1 MVNRE
6 KVMKYELG
14 VNRAGLRRE
23 RGFIQA
29 ALLFGI
35 ALMTAVLGGF
45 ALANRTP
52 TSQTDA
58 EEAKVNASV
67 ILKQASDLRDGVQ
80 RFSADEGSQAVLDTM
95 TFDTSTTTGLF
106 DATSRYASP
115 QIMPQSVFDTADFS
129 AIVTTAT
136 TNWSAAHWRLNKTV
150 NLIDMGTS
158 GGADPIVV
166 LANISDLA
174 CSRLNQLLYGES
186 FTTPTSSLTM
196 AVWAGSADGTTTAPG
211 TVNPVG
217 TPAHLS
223 GANGLAE
230 VCVAASDG
238 NVFYKVVQ
246 EN

>member
-1 MVNRE
+1 
-6 KVMKYELG
+6 MKISETM
-14 VNRAGLRRE
+14 RRRKE
-23 RGFIQA
+23 GGFIQA

-80 RFSADEGSQAVLDTM
+80 RYSADEGAQAVIDSM

-115 QIMPQSVFDTADFS
+115 QIMPRSAFASADYS
-129 AIVTTAT
+129 TVVATAT
-136 TNWSAAHWRLNKTV
+136 TNWSAAHWRVNKTV
-150 NLIDMGTS
+150 TLLDMGTAA
-158 GGADPIVV
+158 GVDPIVV
-166 LANISDLA
+166 IANVADLV
-174 CSRLNQLLYGES
+174 CTRLNQLLYGEA
-186 FTTPTSSLTM
+186 FANPTSSLAM
-196 AVWAGSADGTTTAPG
+196 AVWAGSADGTSTPPA
-211 TVNPVG
+211 TVDSVG
-217 TPAHLS
+217 TASHLA
-223 GANGLAE
+223 GADGLAE
-230 VCVAASDG
+230 ACVVASDG
-238 NVFYKVVQ
+238 NVYYKVVQ

>member
-1 MVNRE
+1 
-6 KVMKYELG
+6 MKYDVGNKKLG
-14 VNRAGLRRE
+14 AKKQT
-23 RGFIQA
+23 GFIQA

-52 TSQTDA
+52 TSQTDT

-80 RFSADEGSQAVLDTM
+80 RYSADEGSQAVLDTM
-95 TFDTSTTTGLF
+95 TFDNSTATGLF

-115 QIMPQSVFDTADFS
+115 QIMPRSAFASDAFS
-129 AIVTTAT
+129 GIVTTAT
-136 TNWSAAHWRLNKTV
+136 ANWSAAHWRLNKDVT
-150 NLIDMGTS
+150 LIDMGTNAGS
-158 GGADPIVV
+158 DPIVV

-174 CSRLNQLLYGES
+174 CSRLNQLLYGDS

-196 AVWAGSADGTTTAPG
+196 ATWAGSADGTTTAPA
-211 TVNPVG
+211 TVDPVG
-217 TPAHLS
+217 TGTHL
-223 GANGLAE
+223 ANADGLAE
-230 VCVAASDG
+230 VCVSASDG
-238 NVFYKVVQ
+238 NIFYKVVQ